1 MQRPEKKRYRHL
13 PHDADISGA
22 ALPGKPRIMAECPQ
36 GEDIVV
42 SASGGAGE
50 ALQEKRANR
59 SKRGGIIE
67 RAQKGTLYV
76 CPTPIGN
83 LEDITLRVLRVL
95 REVSLIAAEDT
106 RHTRKL
112 LAHFGIQTP
121 LTSYHSYN
129 QRVRGEELLARLT
142 KGESVALVSD
152 AGTPGIS
159 DPGAVLIREALS
171 QGVPVEVLPGPSAV
185 LTALVASGF
194 DTSRFVFEG
203 FLPVRR
209 RRRALEALLAE
220 TRTIVI
226 FEAPHRCLATL
237 ADALKAL
244 GDRPVAVARELTKV
258 HEEVFRGLL
267 SQAIEHFKEKPPK
280 GEITIVIAG
289 RHCETKEEEAVKD
302 AEVFSCVRKLTAE
315 GMQKRAA
322 IKEAAR
328 QFGLSSKIIYAIIE
342 GRCKGTE
349 RRAPT

>member
-1 MQRPEKKRYRHL
+1 MT
-13 PHDADISGA
+13 
-22 ALPGKPRIMAECPQ
+22 ECLQ
-36 GEDIVV
+36 GEDLVTNTP
-42 SASGGAGE
+42 SGAGE
-50 ALQEKRANR
+50 ALQEKQADR
-59 SKRGGIIE
+59 SKRGGTVE

-95 REVSLIAAEDT
+95 KEVSLIAAEDT
-106 RHTRKL
+106 RHTRRL

-121 LTSYHSYN
+121 LKSYHSQN
-129 QRVRGEELLARLT
+129 QRARGEELLARLT

-159 DPGAVLIREALS
+159 DPGAALIREALS
-171 QGVPVEVLPGPSAV
+171 RGVPVEVLPGPSAV
-185 LTALVASGF
+185 LTALVASGL

-209 RRRALEALLAE
+209 RRRALQGLAAE

-237 ADALKAL
+237 TDALMLL

-280 GEITIVIAG
+280 GEITVVIAG
-289 RHCETKEEEAVKD
+289 RQPEAKKEEAVKE
-302 AEVFSCVRKLTAE
+302 AEVCSTVRELTAT
-315 GMQKRAA
+315 GMQRRAA

-328 QFGLSSKIIYAIIE
+328 RFGLSSRIIYTIIE
-342 GRCKGTE
+342 KEKAKGNT
-349 RRAPT
+349 T